1 MIHLGYKCL
10 RLQNRVYKCNIP
22 YKNKSPAD
30 MRGFAPD
37 SGLIS
42 KKIIDKLRRIGNF
55 GEKLDLS
62 QFQPDKNY
70 KNRNY

>member
-1 MIHLGYKCL
+1 M
-10 RLQNRVYKCNIP
+10 
-22 YKNKSPAD
+22 KNVLNDIVNA
-30 MRGFAPD
+30 FAPH

-42 KKIIDKLRRIGNF
+42 KKFIDKLRRIGNF

-70 KNRNY
+70 KNRND